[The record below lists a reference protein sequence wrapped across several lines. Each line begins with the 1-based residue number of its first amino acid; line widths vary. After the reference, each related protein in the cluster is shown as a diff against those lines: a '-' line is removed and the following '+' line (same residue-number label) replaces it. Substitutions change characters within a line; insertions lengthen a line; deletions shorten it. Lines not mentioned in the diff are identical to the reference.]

1 MKIENQI
8 ISFILFFIY
17 GNIIYIINYLL
28 NKYNKKLLIYPII
41 LVMTISLIYLIY
53 KVNGGIV
60 HSYFIVILMLGIFI
74 SKVSVKYIKKKIIKL
89 KKR

>member
-17 GNIIYIINYLL
+17 GNIIYVINYIL

-41 LVMTISLIYLIY
+41 LVMTISLTYLIY